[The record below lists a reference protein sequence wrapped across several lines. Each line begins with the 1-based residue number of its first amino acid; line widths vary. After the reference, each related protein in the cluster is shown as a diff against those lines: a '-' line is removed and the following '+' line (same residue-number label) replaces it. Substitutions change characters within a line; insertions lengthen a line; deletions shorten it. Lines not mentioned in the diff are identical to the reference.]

1 MHVSVGIKSS
11 SDPVLSHIEQ
21 QSGIHLMIVL
31 FDAVGTVIK
40 PQPSVTE
47 IYFRLGQKHGSR
59 LTREQIGHRIKL
71 GRRRVFNV
79 GQSAESLFDGA
90 DAYSTEPDDLTSSE
104 STERELWRNLV
115 FEVFADLDSPDV
127 LFDKLWDHFNE
138 PTNWEI
144 YPDVEA
150 CFAMLQSLG
159 IEFGLVSNFD
169 SRLNSI
175 AESVFP
181 LSNCDYVFCSS
192 QVGFR
197 KPSPNFYEQVESAI
211 RCVLGVSS
219 ESSNQTLEEFPPGSS
234 RISTRSADA
243 DHSIGSVAA
252 DFFFESNSSDAKE
265 PVEIIMVGDDYENDC
280 IAPRLAGWKSFWL
293 NRRDLEPG
301 LESEFGAADKQEISS
316 LYEFTHWLLE
326 HVGK

>member
-1 MHVSVGIKSS
+1 
-11 SDPVLSHIEQ
+11 
-21 QSGIHLMIVL
+21 MIVL

-40 PQPSVTE
+40 PRPNVTE
-47 IYFRLGQKHGSR
+47 IYCQLGRKHGSR
-59 LTREQIGHRIKL
+59 LTRKQIQHRIKL
-71 GRRRVFNV
+71 GRRRFFNV
-79 GQSAESLFDGA
+79 GQSAESLFVGA

-104 STERELWRNLV
+104 SIERELWRNLV
-115 FEVFADLDSPDV
+115 FEVFVDLDSPAA
-127 LFDKLWDHFNE
+127 LFDELWDHFNE
-138 PTNWEI
+138 PSNWEV

-181 LSNCDYVFCSS
+181 LSTCDYVFCSS

-197 KPSPNFYEQVESAI
+197 KPSPNFYEQVEFAI
-211 RCVLGVSS
+211 RCVSGVSN
-219 ESSNQTLEEFPPGSS
+219 ESANQSLEEFPSGKS
-234 RISTRSADA
+234 RIS
-243 DHSIGSVAA
+243 IGLDEAGNEPGLVAENDIPEFSVPPR
-252 DFFFESNSSDAKE
+252 SSDEE
-265 PVEIIMVGDDYENDC
+265 PLEIIMVGDDLENDC
-280 IAPRLAGWKSFWL
+280 IAPRLAGWQSFWL

-301 LESEFGAADKQEISS
+301 LEAEFGTPDKQEISS

-326 HVGK
+326 HVGGSGR